1 MVSWPNTLLHG
12 RGAAVGL
19 AFYNVL
25 GAIGGFISPYIV
37 GRLSNGGSYNS
48 SMYVQGAFNL
58 AAALM
63 ILGEHIPSCQ
73 ASVLKCRVAFNPFH
87 NSVANF
93 HALRAL
99 LLDASPRIIAQN
111 NTETALV
118 AQLMSDLTNANAL
131 AIPCSFLA
139 LGRTRA

>member
-63 ILGEHIPSCQ
+63 IMGEHISLCRH
-73 ASVLKCRVAFNPFH
+73 SVLKCRVSFYPFDMCGQVSCTWSI
-87 NSVANF
+87 NA
-93 HALRAL
+93 RC
-99 LLDASPRIIAQN
+99 
-111 NTETALV
+111 
-118 AQLMSDLTNANAL
+118 LT
-131 AIPCSFLA
+131 PKR
-139 LGRTRA
+139 G

>member
-25 GAIGGFISPYIV
+25 GAIGGFASPYIV

-48 SMYVQGAFNL
+48 SMYLQGAFNL

-63 ILGEHIPSCQ
+63 VLGGAAP
-73 ASVLKCRVAFNPFH
+73 
-87 NSVANF
+87 
-93 HALRAL
+93 
-99 LLDASPRIIAQN
+99 
-111 NTETALV
+111 
-118 AQLMSDLTNANAL
+118 L
-131 AIPCSFLA
+131 A
-139 LGRTRA
+139 

>member
-1 MVSWPNTLLHG
+1 M
-12 RGAAVGL
+12 GL

-63 ILGEHIPSCQ
+63 VLGESLAPAQ
-73 ASVLKCRVAFNPFH
+73 PRMQLDWVVAC
-87 NSVANF
+87 
-93 HALRAL
+93 
-99 LLDASPRIIAQN
+99 
-111 NTETALV
+111 
-118 AQLMSDLTNANAL
+118 AL
-131 AIPCSFLA
+131 APSVS
-139 LGRTRA
+139 

>member
-63 ILGEHIPSCQ
+63 IMGEHILYVDILCSSAESLSIHFTC
-73 ASVLKCRVAFNPFH
+73 AAKC
-87 NSVANF
+87 
-93 HALRAL
+93 HALGAL
-99 LLDASPRIIAQN
+99 MLDA
-111 NTETALV
+111 
-118 AQLMSDLTNANAL
+118 
-131 AIPCSFLA
+131 
-139 LGRTRA
+139 

>member
-1 MVSWPNTLLHG
+1 M
-12 RGAAVGL
+12 GL

-63 ILGEHIPSCQ
+63 VLGELLAPVQPGMQMEFCINICSCTLHVTVPWLPLHIYCI
-73 ASVLKCRVAFNPFH
+73 CR
-87 NSVANF
+87 
-93 HALRAL
+93 
-99 LLDASPRIIAQN
+99 
-111 NTETALV
+111 
-118 AQLMSDLTNANAL
+118 
-131 AIPCSFLA
+131 CSKLFLA
-139 LGRTRA
+139 

>member
-12 RGAAVGL
+12 SGAAVGL

-37 GRLSNGGSYNS
+37 GQLSNSGSYNS

-63 ILGEHIPSCQ
+63 ILGTHLLSPPRAC
-73 ASVLKCRVAFNPFH
+73 ASHESSPAPTCHLSQRSNGCIM
-87 NSVANF
+87 
-93 HALRAL
+93 
-99 LLDASPRIIAQN
+99 LLD
-111 NTETALV
+111 
-118 AQLMSDLTNANAL
+118 M
-131 AIPCSFLA
+131 
-139 LGRTRA
+139 

>member
-63 ILGEHIPSCQ
+63 ILGEHIPPCQ
-73 ASVLKCRVAFNPFH
+73 ASVHKCRVAFNPFH
-87 NSVANF
+87 MCGQLSRSCSIVARRF
-93 HALRAL
+93 TPKW
-99 LLDASPRIIAQN
+99 S
-111 NTETALV
+111 
-118 AQLMSDLTNANAL
+118 
-131 AIPCSFLA
+131 
-139 LGRTRA
+139 

>member
-25 GAIGGFISPYIV
+25 GAIGGFASPYIV

-48 SMYVQGAFNL
+48 SMYLQGAFNL

-63 ILGEHIPSCQ
+63 VLGGAAP
-73 ASVLKCRVAFNPFH
+73 
-87 NSVANF
+87 
-93 HALRAL
+93 
-99 LLDASPRIIAQN
+99 
-111 NTETALV
+111 
-118 AQLMSDLTNANAL
+118 
-131 AIPCSFLA
+131 LA
-139 LGRTRA
+139 LGQCLWDACWPT

>member
-1 MVSWPNTLLHG
+1 M
-12 RGAAVGL
+12 GL

-63 ILGEHIPSCQ
+63 VLGESLAPAQPCIRK
-73 ASVLKCRVAFNPFH
+73 A
-87 NSVANF
+87 
-93 HALRAL
+93 HAHLACDRAL
-99 LLDASPRIIAQN
+99 AA
-111 NTETALV
+111 TAFQMHMQV
-118 AQLMSDLTNANAL
+118 FTV
-131 AIPCSFLA
+131 CFLPHM
-139 LGRTRA
+139 

>member
-1 MVSWPNTLLHG
+1 MGGPKAECTAACTGPMVSWPNTLLHG

-37 GRLSNGGSYNS
+37 GRLSNSGSYNS

-63 ILGEHIPSCQ
+63 VLGE
-73 ASVLKCRVAFNPFH
+73 
-87 NSVANF
+87 SVA
-93 HALRAL
+93 LMQ
-99 LLDASPRIIAQN
+99 PCM
-111 NTETALV
+111 
-118 AQLMSDLTNANAL
+118 QLEWPP
-131 AIPCSFLA
+131 IE
-139 LGRTRA
+139 

>member
-1 MVSWPNTLLHG
+1 MTVACTGPMVSWPNTLLHG

-48 SMYVQGAFNL
+48 SMYVQGALNL

-63 ILGEHIPSCQ
+63 VLGESLAPMQSC
-73 ASVLKCRVAFNPFH
+73 VLMDWP
-87 NSVANF
+87 
-93 HALRAL
+93 
-99 LLDASPRIIAQN
+99 PI
-111 NTETALV
+111 
-118 AQLMSDLTNANAL
+118 
-131 AIPCSFLA
+131 
-139 LGRTRA
+139 

>member
-25 GAIGGFISPYIV
+25 GAIGGFVSPYVV

-63 ILGEHIPSCQ
+63 VLGAQSACMAIH
-73 ASVLKCRVAFNPFH
+73 AMSVGGPQ
-87 NSVANF
+87 
-93 HALRAL
+93 
-99 LLDASPRIIAQN
+99 LDAHCHLPKSVRTFA
-111 NTETALV
+111 V
-118 AQLMSDLTNANAL
+118 VMSV
-131 AIPCSFLA
+131 
-139 LGRTRA
+139 RASRP